1 MPANPVPLRSLVV
14 AAAIVL
20 SVAVVCWTAVRVYRK
35 RYGVPDSTY
44 TDLRISY
51 LGFCISVAAALAG
64 LGVSRVLFDVPQ
76 NRAAIL
82 SLMVFLPW
90 AVFGIIAAGRG
101 HLITRRRLSLSVVVF
116 ALAFGPAVA
125 DIAVDRF
132 DITTFQ
138 FLSVFFSLFALILF
152 ATVFVVS
159 GVVLVSAHRHRS
171 LSLVHG
177 FVVVLPVVAIMLV
190 VQLSR
195 PSLPVF
201 NDAVLVTVSLT
212 TAGTM
217 ALLPTRYDL
226 LRRRPGTSTVGERT
240 ATREMDESI
249 VTVERDGALARANR
263 AATELFGSATDE
275 VPFPDVIGQDITA
288 LADRET
294 IECWT
299 EAGHKQFDP
308 RVTELT
314 NAYDEVVG
322 YTIILI
328 DVTDREIRRQRIEV
342 LNRIL
347 RHNIRNNLDVIKAD
361 AELVDDEERAA
372 SILDTTDTLDGLSAD
387 ARRIE
392 SLLRRSQDNHSPAE
406 IASLVTS
413 VTETVASEHPEVT
426 IALDFPDRS
435 FRADAELCRFAFRN
449 VVENAAVHND
459 GADPRIEV
467 RGIETESG
475 MRVVVAD
482 DGPGIPEAERSVI
495 EDRTETPQSHG
506 SSLGL
511 WGTNWA
517 VRQLGGE
524 LSFRESDLGG
534 TAVVIELP
542 TR

>member
-1 MPANPVPLRSLVV
+1 MPPNPVPLRSLVV
-14 AAAIVL
+14 ALTVSF
-20 SVAVVCWTAVRVYRK
+20 SVAVIAWTAIGVYWQRH
-35 RYGVPDSTY
+35 GVPDDTY
-44 TDLRISY
+44 SDLRIPY
-51 LGFCISVAAALAG
+51 LGLCISVAVALAG
-64 LGVSRVLFDVPQ
+64 LGVGRVLFGFGLNNVS
-76 NRAAIL
+76 IL
-82 SLMVFLPW
+82 SFLIFLPW
-90 AVFGIIAAGRG
+90 VIYGINFVGRG
-101 HLITRRRLSLSVVVF
+101 HLITRRRLYLSVLTMGVAFGPIFADVIVSGFDFFAFQIVSILVSLLGLLILAVVF
-116 ALAFGPAVA
+116 AVGGA
-125 DIAVDRF
+125 
-132 DITTFQ
+132 
-138 FLSVFFSLFALILF
+138 
-152 ATVFVVS
+152 
-159 GVVLVSAHRHRS
+159 VLVSAHRHRS

-177 FVVVLPVVAIMLV
+177 FVVVLPVGAIMLI

-201 NDAVLVTVSLT
+201 NDAVFVTMSLT

-226 LRRRPGTSTVGERT
+226 LRRQAGTGTIGERT
-240 ATREMDESI
+240 AIREMDEAI
-249 VTVERDGALARANR
+249 VTVERDGALARVNR
-263 AATELFGSATDE
+263 AATELFGSATE
-275 VPFPDVIGQDITA
+275 AAPFADVIGQDITA
-288 LADRET
+288 LADQET

-299 EAGHKQFDP
+299 EEGHKQFDP

-314 NAYDEVVG
+314 NTYDEVVG

-372 SILDTTDTLDGLSAD
+372 SILDTTDTLDRLSAD

-392 SLLRRSQDNHSPAE
+392 SLLRRSQDTHSPAE
-406 IASLVTS
+406 IDSIVGS
-413 VTETVASEHPEVT
+413 VAETVASEHPEVT
-426 IALDFPDRS
+426 IALDFPDHS
-435 FRADAELCRFAFRN
+435 FRADAELCRFAIRN

-459 GADPRIEV
+459 GADPRVDV
-467 RGIETESG
+467 RGVETQDG
-475 MRVVVAD
+475 MRIVVAD
-482 DGPGIPEAERSVI
+482 DGPGIPEPERSVI

-517 VRQLGGE
+517 VKQLGGE

-534 TAVVIELP
+534 TAAVIELP
-542 TR
+542 AR